1 MALEKKEKGKKK
13 KKDLWYD
20 VVKPGLKGAGE
31 ALGVGQDKEKWEA
44 TKKKRKKE
52 GKWYAGKGVGEFV
65 KSIKTTSE
73 ATKKRVAKKKAA
85 KAKKKEGKTWTK
97 AVKKQKKAGG
107 PTMNELIKQRNAAEK
122 GSEAYTKA
130 QNQINKAYGSKKVHK
145 ATKKDA
151 ETKLTSK
158 EKSRTSVD
166 EYGVKSS
173 AESGQSEERQK
184 AAKGG
189 LVESNPYGWPT
200 RDSSDHS

>member
-1 MALEKKEKGKKK
+1 MEIYRCPMLEIGESKMGIWSDIKKAAKGS
-13 KKDLWYD
+13 
-20 VVKPGLKGAGE
+20 
-31 ALGVGQDKEKWEA
+31 KEYQ
-44 TKKKRKKE
+44 KRKKGPISKAVKQVAKDVKSAVSGSKEYQE
-52 GKWYAGKGVGEFV
+52 GK
-65 KSIKTTSE
+65 
-73 ATKKRVAKKKAA
+73 AKKKAG
-85 KAKKKEGKTWTK
+85 KAKKKAGKTWTK
-97 AVKKQKKAGG
+97 AVKAQKKTGG

-173 AESGQSEERQK
+173 AESGHSEERQK
-184 AAKGG
+184 ADKGG